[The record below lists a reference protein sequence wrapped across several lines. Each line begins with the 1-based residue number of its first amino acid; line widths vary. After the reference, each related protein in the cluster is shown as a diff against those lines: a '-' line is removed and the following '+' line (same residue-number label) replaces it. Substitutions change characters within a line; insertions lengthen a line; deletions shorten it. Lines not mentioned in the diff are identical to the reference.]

1 MSISNC
7 LYANDIWFY
16 ICWATN
22 VLQIWWRAYITSR
35 GDEVR
40 ELFSMPN
47 LYLCDSTDN
56 PKSTVSGSAE
66 TSWHAFFNISGFL
79 LSPYSLNNT
88 YWSVL
93 WNNRIT
99 ECVIFFK
106 DYSKKQNKLNPWG
119 YLQTH
124 RHVRHF
130 KNVKQISVGISPS
143 IGASFEG
150 SILGLYFVPAWLPNG
165 TTSDVV
171 RLLMPLSQNLT
182 KHILLSNVNHAKVNR
197 FTNSFTD

>member
-93 WNNRIT
+93 LLAQASKDLSWDYTSCQLGCPT
-99 ECVIFFK
+99 ELLQMSLYYWCRSPKICHRGSSCHLRYPSLREEYIRYHHVHSARAQNHELVPGLSHGLQK
-106 DYSKKQNKLNPWG
+106 LHKKLYW
-119 YLQTH
+119 YWDWDH
-124 RHVRHF
+124 R
-130 KNVKQISVGISPS
+130 
-143 IGASFEG
+143 
-150 SILGLYFVPAWLPNG
+150 L
-165 TTSDVV
+165 
-171 RLLMPLSQNLT
+171 
-182 KHILLSNVNHAKVNR
+182 
-197 FTNSFTD
+197 FTDCGFK